1 MHWESREKKKSEM
14 RMSLLFL
21 SLRRWRRKEGRVYEP
36 PLKNSTLCIC
46 SLESGQNRRVVFFFN
61 VKMCVTLET
70 LERIMDI

>member
-1 MHWESREKKKSEM
+1 M

-21 SLRRWRRKEGRVYEP
+21 SLRRWRRKEGRVYESP
-36 PLKNSTLCIC
+36 AKKQYTVHHL
-46 SLESGQNRRVVFFFN
+46 RVVKTGGLFFFFN